1 MATGHRPLSAAPVPG
16 PHPGG
21 KQTDKGCF
29 VIDLFSRNEEGDEI
43 FRVFCERSA
52 VCVYACVCVCVY
64 VCHVARDRAERTF
77 STVCCAAVDFGFN
90 LVYFSNVV
98 ICAWRSRG
106 LEMEGKWRHVA
117 CLWDFFVRG
126 TVGGRF
132 KKAESER
139 GGEEERNEK
148 EKKWPFANHLT
159 IFFRDV
165 EMLH

>member
-64 VCHVARDRAERTF
+64 VCVTLPGTEPSVRFLRFVVPQLISGSILCIFLMWSSVHGGVGVWKWKE
-77 STVCCAAVDFGFN
+77 SGGMLLVSGISLFG
-90 LVYFSNVV
+90 
-98 ICAWRSRG
+98 
-106 LEMEGKWRHVA
+106 EQ
-117 CLWDFFVRG
+117 
-126 TVGGRF
+126 
-132 KKAESER
+132 
-139 GGEEERNEK
+139 
-148 EKKWPFANHLT
+148 
-159 IFFRDV
+159 
-165 EMLH
+165 

>member
-1 MATGHRPLSAAPVPG
+1 MVS
-16 PHPGG
+16 
-21 KQTDKGCF
+21 
-29 VIDLFSRNEEGDEI
+29 
-43 FRVFCERSA
+43 
-52 VCVYACVCVCVY
+52 VCVCA
-64 VCHVARDRAERTF
+64 CHVGQDGAQRTF
-77 STVCCAAVDFGFN
+77 LPRFVCAAVDSGFG

-98 ICAWRSRG
+98 ICARWSRG

-132 KKAESER
+132 KKAESDR

-148 EKKWPFANHLT
+148 KKGGKKWPCTNHLT
-159 IFFRDV
+159 IFFWDG